1 MAERRCIYCGRL
13 ADLDKDALFRM
24 PPDYK
29 HTADEVYGRF
39 LKARGIEGVRID
51 LPEVC
56 GKNSPEFS
64 KIIWE
69 NGKPVLVTKTG
80 RSTDTLICPS
90 CRNELFRDTGDSSV
104 CSAVFFGMRDS
115 GRTSLILALA
125 EKCVTRHF
133 SSDEK
138 YRYIINDRTYTE
150 NEITEAAKAVS
161 DGEKPADLRKPVA
174 VYRVSAAAEGGTSV
188 CDVMHDASESDTE
201 DEQAINTAMPFAA
214 ASEKYVYCIS
224 ADTLYEAAMSPDEY
238 PDMRMRLE
246 MFRLISACRYS
257 EKPPELDIAVTK
269 LDTANNEVTGACADE
284 QTLKNYI
291 YSAFPSIEELAPYFS
306 GVRAYAVSAKVPGF
320 GNDDLTGKLY
330 AGIFG

>member
-13 ADLDKDALFRM
+13 TDLDKDALFRL
-24 PPDYK
+24 PSDHK
-29 HTADEVYGRF
+29 HTADAVYGRF
-39 LKARGIEGVRID
+39 LKARGIEGARTD

-64 KIIWE
+64 RIIWE
-69 NGKPVLVTKTG
+69 NNKPVLVTKTG

-90 CRNELFRDTGDSSV
+90 CRNELFRDTEDSCV
-104 CSAVFFGMRDS
+104 RSAVFFGMKDS
-115 GRTSLILALA
+115 GKTSLILALA
-125 EKCVTRHF
+125 EKCVSRQF

-138 YRYIINDRTYTE
+138 YRYIINERTYTADR
-150 NEITEAAKAVS
+150 ITEAAKAMS
-161 DGEKPADLRKPVA
+161 GGEKPADLREPVA
-174 VYRVSAAAEGGTSV
+174 VYRVSAAATGGNVV
-188 CDVMHDASESDTE
+188 CDVMHDASESDMT

-214 ASEKYVYCIS
+214 SAGKYIFCIP
-224 ADTLYEAAMSPDEY
+224 ADALYEAAMSPDEY

-246 MFRLISACRYS
+246 MFRLIAACRYS
-257 EKPPELDIAVTK
+257 DKPPELDITVTK
-269 LDTANNEVTGACADE
+269 LDTAKEDVAAASADE
-284 QTLKNYI
+284 QTLRNYI

-306 GVRAYAVSAKVPGF
+306 GVRAYAVSAKVPDH